1 MALIL
6 FYCYQTKIMKT
17 LKQNTFSAINTISKA
32 LFIFSLFFSFHSSY
46 ANNGD
51 DKGEKKTA
59 NNFIPANNTSFKPGE
74 KLTYRLS
81 YGIIDAGEV
90 ILTVDHTP
98 KKVRGRELWKVR
110 GIGRTISAFE
120 WFYKVNDV
128 YESYVDAQGMFP
140 WMFVRRVNEGGYI
153 INQDYTFYQHKKVV
167 DNGEG
172 KKFGVPSN
180 VQDMISAFYYLR
192 TLNYENAKEGDVFTV
207 NVFLDDQLYPAKI
220 RYKGKEVVK
229 TREGK
234 IKCHKFAPVVQEGR
248 IFKSEKDL
256 TVWITDDANKIP
268 IVAKTKIKVGS
279 LKMHL
284 VSSDQ
289 LIEPLNFID

>member
-1 MALIL
+1 
-6 FYCYQTKIMKT
+6 MKT
-17 LKQNTFSAINTISKA
+17 LKNNIFKTLGKTILAITLTFSLSTTLATGIDGLEDGQSQDSFIS
-32 LFIFSLFFSFHSSY
+32 
-46 ANNGD
+46 
-51 DKGEKKTA
+51 
-59 NNFIPANNTSFKPGE
+59 ANNTSFKPGE

-81 YGIIDAGEV
+81 YGILDAGEAV
-90 ILTVDHTP
+90 LTVDKTT

-110 GIGRTISAFE
+110 GTGRTISAFE

-128 YESYVDAQGMFP
+128 YESYVDANGMFP

-180 VQDMISAFYYLR
+180 VQDMISAFYYAR
-192 TLNYENAKEGDVFTV
+192 TLDYDNAKNGDVFTV
-207 NVFLDDQLYPAKI
+207 NVFLDDELYPAKI
-220 RYKGKEVVK
+220 RYKGKQVVK
-229 TREGK
+229 TRKGK
-234 IKCHKFAPVVQEGR
+234 IMCHKFAPVVQEGR

-256 TVWITDDANKIP
+256 TIWITDDANKIP
-268 IVAKTKIKVGS
+268 IVAKAKIKIGS

-284 VSSDQ
+284 VNYEN
-289 LIEPLNFID
+289 LVEPLKFID

>member
-1 MALIL
+1 
-6 FYCYQTKIMKT
+6 MKT
-17 LKQNTFSAINTISKA
+17 LKQNPLGTIGKA
-32 LFIFSLFFSFHSSY
+32 LFIFTLIISFNYSFAHSNSSQGLEDGK
-46 ANNGD
+46 AQD
-51 DKGEKKTA
+51 
-59 NNFIPANNTSFKPGE
+59 NFVSANNTSFKPGE

-81 YGIIDAGEV
+81 YGVLDAGEAV
-90 ILTVDHTP
+90 LTVNKST

-110 GIGRTISAFE
+110 GTGRTISAFE

-192 TLNYENAKEGDVFTV
+192 TLDYDNASVGDVFTV
-207 NVFLDDQLYPAKI
+207 NVFLDDELYPAKI
-220 RYKGKEVVK
+220 RYKGKQVVK
-229 TREGK
+229 TRKGK

-248 IFKSEKDL
+248 IFKTEKDL

-268 IVAKTKIKVGS
+268 IVAKAKIKVGS

-284 VSSDQ
+284 VNYEK
-289 LIEPLNFID
+289 LVEPLKFID

>member
-1 MALIL
+1 
-6 FYCYQTKIMKT
+6 MKT
-17 LKQNTFSAINTISKA
+17 LKQNTLDTIGKA
-32 LFIFSLFFSFHSSY
+32 LFIFTLILSFNCSFAYSSH
-46 ANNGD
+46 GLED
-51 DKGEKKTA
+51 GKEQD
-59 NNFIPANNTSFKPGE
+59 NFVSANNTSFKPGE

-81 YGIIDAGEV
+81 YGVLDAGEAV
-90 ILTVDHTP
+90 LTVNKST

-110 GIGRTISAFE
+110 GTGRTISAFE

-192 TLNYENAKEGDVFTV
+192 TLDYDNASVGDVFTV
-207 NVFLDDQLYPAKI
+207 NVFLDDELYPAKI
-220 RYKGKEVVK
+220 RYKGKQVVK
-229 TREGK
+229 TRKGK

-248 IFKSEKDL
+248 IFKTEKDL

-268 IVAKTKIKVGS
+268 IVAKAKIKVGS

-284 VSSDQ
+284 VNYEK
-289 LIEPLNFID
+289 LVEPLKFID